1 MRVSETIDGQ
11 VKKGR
16 RSVSAHPLMLGRRAR
31 ERSRRNQSLYT
42 KGTVDYAKL
51 DSRSMRVPWVRWL
64 RKPMRKATPGKVSR
78 QRYYTRVCWKKARLS
93 EGPRKEN
100 KPKLPHK
107 RSPERSLKELPLLQ
121 NC

>member
-1 MRVSETIDGQ
+1 MYCTNSCELCTALETCRRPRKQQRRVT
-11 VKKGR
+11 R
-16 RSVSAHPLMLGRRAR
+16 RLPTWEHGCYVHSSQG
-31 ERSRRNQSLYT
+31 
-42 KGTVDYAKL
+42 
-51 DSRSMRVPWVRWL
+51 W

-107 RSPERSLKELPLLQ
+107 RCPERSLKELPLLQ